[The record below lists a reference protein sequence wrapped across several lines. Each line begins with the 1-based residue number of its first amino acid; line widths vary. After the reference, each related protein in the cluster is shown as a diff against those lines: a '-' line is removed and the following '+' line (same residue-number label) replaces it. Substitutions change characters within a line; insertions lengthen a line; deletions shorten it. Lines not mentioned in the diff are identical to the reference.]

1 MMAGPVVLTREA
13 VQGVSR
19 LGRRFVVSIWPWSA
33 HGLLNHLF
41 ARAGRAAAKPRIET
55 SWL

>member
-1 MMAGPVVLTREA
+1 MAGPVVLTREA